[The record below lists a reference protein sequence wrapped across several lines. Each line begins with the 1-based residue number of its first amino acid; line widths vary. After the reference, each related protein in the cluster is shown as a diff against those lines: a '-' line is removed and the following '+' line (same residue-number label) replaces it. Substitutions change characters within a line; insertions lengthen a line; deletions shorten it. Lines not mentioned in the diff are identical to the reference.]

1 MDNCWLQC
9 HAHLMKKLILFL
21 VLTLS
26 TQSLFAALATPVLNF
41 KVDGSEYVVDK
52 VTDGHGIIWSM
63 AFLSETKILF
73 TEVAGKIHI
82 LDLASGSVRTM
93 KNPPV
98 VFQSGQGGLLDI
110 ALHPDFKNNKWV
122 YVTYS
127 KKIGA
132 RQTTAF
138 ARAKLD
144 PAKEEFDKW
153 TDLFVAMPLQSTAH
167 HYGSRITFDKNDH
180 VFVTVG
186 ERGQAELA
194 QDLKAHM
201 GKIIRLKTDGTI
213 PLDNPFVGRMDAKPE
228 IWTYGHRNPQGI
240 FFDEAS
246 GVLYA
251 IEHGPQGGDEI
262 NLIEKGKN
270 YGWPV
275 ITYGEQYGGGP
286 IGGGETSRA
295 GMEQPLK
302 YFTPSIAPS
311 NFFIYRHTK
320 LKLFKD
326 RFVSSALALQHL
338 NVIDVKDCKSACE
351 DRLLVPLDER
361 LRSVNVSPDGLV
373 YVSSDKGRIYR
384 IKNHGAK

>member
-1 MDNCWLQC
+1 
-9 HAHLMKKLILFL
+9 MKKLIKFFTFSL
-21 VLTLS
+21 LS
-26 TQSLFAALATPVLNF
+26 LQVFAAPATAVLNF
-41 KVDGSEYVVDK
+41 KIDDTDYVVEK
-52 VTDGHGIIWSM
+52 VTDGHGIIWAM
-63 AFLSETKILF
+63 AFLSETKIIF
-73 TEVAGKIHI
+73 NEQIGKIHI
-82 LDLASGSVRTM
+82 LDLASGAVRTM
-93 KNPPV
+93 KNPPS
-98 VFQSGQGGLLDI
+98 VFHSGQGGLLDI
-110 ALHPDFKNNKWV
+110 ALHPDFKNNNFV

-138 ARAKLD
+138 ARARLD
-144 PAKEEFDKW
+144 LAKEEFDKW
-153 TDLFVAMPLQSTAH
+153 TDLFVALPTQSTAH

-180 VFVTVG
+180 VFFGIG

-213 PLDNPFVGRMDAKPE
+213 PLDNPFVGRNDAKPE

-240 FFDEAS
+240 FFDETT
-246 GVLYA
+246 GKLFEQ
-251 IEHGPQGGDEI
+251 EHGPQGGDEI

-286 IGGGETSRA
+286 IGRGETTRA

-311 NFFIYRHTK
+311 SFIIYRHK
-320 LKLFKD
+320 RLKLFKD
-326 RFVSSALALQHL
+326 RFISSALALQHL
-338 NVIDVKDCKSACE
+338 NVLDVENCKTACE
-351 DRLLVPLDER
+351 DRLLVKLDER
-361 LRSVNVSPDGLV
+361 IRSVKSSPEGLV
-373 YVSSDKGRIYR
+373 YVSSDNGRIYR
-384 IKNHGAK
+384 INKQGAK

>member
-1 MDNCWLQC
+1 
-9 HAHLMKKLILFL
+9 MKKLILFL
-21 VLTLS
+21 ALS
-26 TQSLFAALATPVLNF
+26 LSNLSLQAAVVTPVLNF
-41 KVDGSEYVVDK
+41 KIDGTDYLVEK

-63 AFLSETKILF
+63 AFLSQDKMLF
-73 TEVAGKIHI
+73 TEIAGKIHL
-82 LDLASGSVRTM
+82 LDLSTGSVREM
-93 KNPPV
+93 KNPPA

-144 PAKEEFDKW
+144 LVKEEFDKW
-153 TDLFVAMPLQSTAH
+153 TDLFVALPVQSTAH
-167 HYGSRITFDKNDH
+167 HYGSRIAFDKNDN

-240 FFDEAS
+240 FFDEVT
-246 GVLYA
+246 GNLYEQ
-251 IEHGPQGGDEI
+251 EHGPQGGDEI
-262 NLIEKGKN
+262 NLIVKGKN

-286 IGGGETSRA
+286 IGRGETARA

-311 NFFIYRHTK
+311 SFFIYRHSK

-338 NVIDVKDCKSACE
+338 NVIDVKDCKTACE
-351 DRLLVPLDER
+351 DRLLSSLDER
-361 LRSVNVSPDGLV
+361 IRSAQVSPDGLV
-373 YVSSDKGRIYR
+373 YVSSDNGRIYR
-384 IKNHGAK
+384 IKLSGAK